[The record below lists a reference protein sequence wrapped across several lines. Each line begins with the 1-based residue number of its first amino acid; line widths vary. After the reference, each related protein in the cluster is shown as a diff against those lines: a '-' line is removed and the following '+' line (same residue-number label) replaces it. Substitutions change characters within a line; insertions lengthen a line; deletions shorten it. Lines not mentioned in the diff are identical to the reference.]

1 MQVIMTMEEYEKLKK
16 DQQEIRK
23 NILNLL
29 KNWAE
34 DIRFWDDE
42 RGDYLIWY
50 DDFVQQ
56 LNEWLKDEW
65 K

>member
-16 DQQEIRK
+16 DQQEIRE
-23 NILNLL
+23 NLLNLL

-42 RGDYLIWY
+42 REDYLIWY
-50 DDFVQQ
+50 DDFEQQ
-56 LNEWLKDEW
+56 FNEWLRDEW

>member
-29 KNWAE
+29 KDWAM
-34 DIRFWDDE
+34 DAKFWDDE

-50 DDFVQQ
+50 DDLIHQ
-56 LNEWLKDEW
+56 LDEWLRNEWK
-65 K
+65 

>member
-23 NILNLL
+23 NIFNLL
-29 KNWAE
+29 KDWAMNAK
-34 DIRFWDDE
+34 FWDDE
-42 RGDYLIWY
+42 RADYLIWY
-50 DDFVQQ
+50 DDFKQQ
-56 LNEWLKDEW
+56 LDEWLRDEW